1 MMQSLERKPGKIL
14 ASLHRL
20 RQENEQLRKVNKDL
34 AKKCDLMLDHIEAAE
49 ADLTNLRL
57 ALNVLQSIVDMN
69 FNLDA
74 KNEDVSS

>member
-1 MMQSLERKPGKIL
+1 MTAFSERPTKIL

-20 RQENEQLRKVNKDL
+20 RQENEKLRKVNKDL

-57 ALNVLQSIVDMN
+57 ALTVLQSIVDLN
-69 FNLDA
+69 PNLDA